1 MARVLLFGRLQDV
14 AGWRARDLEAPP
26 RRASELR
33 ALLAEEDPQ
42 LGAALSAASVA
53 FVLNGVVRKDDPEIA
68 PGDEAAFLPPMSG
81 G

>member
-14 AGWRARDLEAPP
+14 AGWRARDYDPCPP
-26 RRASELR
+26 KASALR
-33 ALLAEEDPQ
+33 AYLAEEDPT
-42 LGAALSAASVA
+42 LGAALAASSIA

>member
-1 MARVLLFGRLQDV
+1 VARVLLFGRLQDL
-14 AGWRARDLEAPP
+14 AGWRARDFDPAP
-26 RRASELR
+26 RSAS
-33 ALLAEEDPQ
+33 ALMARLAEEDPV
-42 LGAALSAASVA
+42 LGDALKAPTVA

>member
-14 AGWRARDLEAPP
+14 AGWRARDYDPCPP
-26 RRASELR
+26 SASALR
-33 ALLAEEDPQ
+33 ARLAAEDPM
-42 LGAALSAASVA
+42 LGAALSAASIA
-53 FVLNGVVRKDDPEIA
+53 FVLNGVVRKDDPEIS

>member
-14 AGWRARDLEAPP
+14 AGWRARDLDPCPATVS
-26 RRASELR
+26 ALR
-33 ALLAEEDPQ
+33 AQLAEEDFL
-42 LGAALSAASVA
+42 LGQALGSASVA
-53 FVLNGVVRKDDPEIA
+53 FVLNGVLRRDDAAIA

>member
-14 AGWRARDLEAPP
+14 AGWRARDLDPCPP
-26 RRASELR
+26 RASALR
-33 ALLAEEDPQ
+33 DQLAEEDPT
-42 LGAALSAASVA
+42 LGAALHAPSIA
-53 FVLNGVVRKDDPEIA
+53 FVLNGVVRRDDPEIA

>member
-14 AGWRARDLEAPP
+14 AGWRSRDLDPCPP
-26 RRASELR
+26 RASSLR
-33 ALLAEEDPQ
+33 EHLAEEDPT
-42 LGAALSAASVA
+42 LGAALSGPSIA

>member
-14 AGWRARDLEAPP
+14 AGWRARDYDPCPP
-26 RRASELR
+26 NASALR
-33 ALLAEEDPQ
+33 AQLSEEDPM
-42 LGAALSAASVA
+42 LGAALSASTIA
-53 FVLNGVVRKDDPEIA
+53 FVLNGVVRKDDPEIS

>member
-14 AGWRARDLEAPP
+14 AGWRARDFNPCPP
-26 RRASELR
+26 RASALR
-33 ALLAEEDPQ
+33 ELLAEEDPR
-42 LGAALSAASVA
+42 LGLALGGASIA

>member
-14 AGWRARDLEAPP
+14 AGWRARDVDLPT

-33 ALLAEEDPQ
+33 AHLAEEDPTLGEA
-42 LGAALSAASVA
+42 LGAASIA

-68 PGDEAAFLPPMSG
+68 PDDEAAFLPPMSG

>member
-14 AGWRARDLEAPP
+14 AGWRSRDLDPVP
-26 RRASELR
+26 RRASALR
-33 ALLAEEDPQ
+33 ELLAEEDPT
-42 LGAALSAASVA
+42 LGVALRAPSIA

-68 PGDEAAFLPPMSG
+68 PDDEAAFLPPMSG